1 MGYKVETNLTP
12 TDLRAFEMK
21 IFEHFKNKNIT
32 SPIHL
37 RGGNEEKLI
46 EIFKEIRPQDYCICT
61 WASHLECLL
70 KGVPPDDLEAAILR
84 NKSICLA
91 FKEYNILSSAI
102 VGGNGPI
109 ATGIA
114 QGIKWSNSDQHVWC
128 FVGDMSFY
136 TGPIQESLRYAEVHD
151 LPITFVV
158 ADNGFSVTTPTQSCW
173 GSDIRRIAEES
184 PKCIYYTYSN
194 EFPHAGIG
202 EKVLF

>member
-1 MGYKVETNLTP
+1 METGLAKENL
-12 TDLRAFEMK
+12 RNFEMK
-21 IFEHFKNKNIT
+21 IFSLFKEKKIS

-37 RGGNEEKLI
+37 RGGNEKKLI
-46 EIFKEIRPQDYCICT
+46 KIFKKINKEDYCFCT

-70 KGVPPDDLEAAILR
+70 KGVPLDEVEAAIIR
-84 NKSICLA
+84 NKSICLS

-109 ATGIA
+109 ATGLA
-114 QGIKWSNSDQHVWC
+114 LGIKLRGEKNHVWC

-136 TGPIQESLRYAEVHD
+136 TGAIQESIRYSEVHD

-158 ADNGFSVTTPTQSCW
+158 ADNGFSVDTPTSVCW
-173 GSDIRRIAEES
+173 GNSIKPLAEKS
-184 PKCIYYTYSN
+184 PKCIYYSYTN
-194 EFPHAGIG
+194 AFPHAGIG

>member
-1 MGYKVETNLTP
+1 MENLKTP
-12 TDLRAFEMK
+12 EELRMFEMK
-21 IFEHFKNKNIT
+21 IFNHFKNAKIK

-37 RGGNEEKLI
+37 RGGNEEQLI
-46 EIFKEIRPQDYCICT
+46 KIFKKIKQEDYCICS

-70 KGVPPDDLEAAILR
+70 KGVPEDELEKAILR
-84 NKSICLA
+84 NKSISLS
-91 FKEYNILSSAI
+91 FRDHNIISSAI

-114 QGIKWSNSDQHVWC
+114 LALKKKSSKQHVWC

-136 TGPIQESLRYAEVHD
+136 TGSIQESIRYSEVHD

-158 ADNGFSVTTPTQSCW
+158 ADNGMSVTTPTKECW
-173 GSDIRRIAEES
+173 GDRIGELAANS
-184 PKCIYYTYSN
+184 SKCIYYSYKN